1 MPGFIS
7 DSPLARGLIR
17 IGDEA
22 IAREDD
28 AALRDYF
35 GEDYVFHGPGGD
47 LSFDQLRAYFASLR
61 AAFSDLRIVR
71 EQIIADGK
79 FLAARNT
86 FSGDFTGVFTYSPI
100 GPVEPT
106 GQHLEW
112 EVISTFRYDDDGPT
126 GRGVGADGLPQLL
139 DQARRDRHRTCR
151 AHVRH
156 SWLIARVGPRL
167 RSETPSLAV
176 GANRA

>member
-22 IAREDD
+22 IARQDD
-28 AALRDYF
+28 AKLRAYYT
-35 GEDYVFHGPGGD
+35 EDYVFHRPGGD
-47 LSFDQLRAYFASLR
+47 LGFEELRAYFASLR

-71 EQIIADGK
+71 EQIIADGT
-79 FLAARNT
+79 FLAARDT
-86 FSGDFTGVFTYSPI
+86 FSGDFTGTFSYSPV

-112 EVISTFRYDDDGPT
+112 EVLGTFRYDDG
-126 GRGVGADGLPQLL
+126 GRLAEEWVQTDYRSFLTKLGV
-139 DQARRDRHRTCR
+139 TTTE
-151 AHVRH
+151 
-156 SWLIARVGPRL
+156 S
-167 RSETPSLAV
+167 
-176 GANRA
+176 